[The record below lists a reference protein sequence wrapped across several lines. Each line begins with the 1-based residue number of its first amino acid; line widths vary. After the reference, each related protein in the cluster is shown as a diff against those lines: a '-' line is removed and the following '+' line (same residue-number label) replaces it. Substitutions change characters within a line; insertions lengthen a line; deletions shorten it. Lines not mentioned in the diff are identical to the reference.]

1 MQCFWALYLLERDV
15 LTIPVWEQQQHVFV
29 VAIVR
34 FLMQTCTFLPAGN
47 SVRLDL
53 ISKKWTYC
61 LRCEQ
66 KHMSQKTYRNRALSY
81 ILRFWRKSHVRW
93 NLESTVNTP
102 FTPNNTPLKDS
113 LLPTIAHRCKMPK
126 NEGQISAHKNPQM
139 PVNTALHGA
148 RPDNETLERLNPWF
162 YWVCRF

>member
-53 ISKKWTYC
+53 ISKKGCTFI
-61 LRCEQ
+61 
-66 KHMSQKTYRNRALSY
+66 Y
-81 ILRFWRKSHVRW
+81 IDEKW
-93 NLESTVNTP
+93 NTP
-102 FTPNNTPLKDS
+102 KYAKCTPLLGS
-113 LLPTIAHRCKMPK
+113 RLPT
-126 NEGQISAHKNPQM
+126 N
-139 PVNTALHGA
+139 
-148 RPDNETLERLNPWF
+148 DNNYKRLK
-162 YWVCRF
+162 YRWVSN